1 MTLITDSTGNLVATG
16 DARFATPFFYKGSL
30 ELPDMKLAKMFFD
43 KEMDFILWLETPHSM
58 RYMVGIKGN
67 NLYALERTQE
77 GLKIYSWEEFI
88 ECYFD
93 EWVYKK
99 KQ

>member
-1 MTLITDSTGNLVATG
+1 
-16 DARFATPFFYKGSL
+16 
-30 ELPDMKLAKMFFD
+30 
-43 KEMDFILWLETPHSM
+43 M

-67 NLYALERTQE
+67 SLYVFEETKE
-77 GLKIYSWEEFI
+77 DLKIYTWKEFI
-88 ECYFD
+88 ECCFD